1 MAAAIGG
8 VKPFLSARSTSAPAP
23 SRRCAVFQSCCDVA
37 ISNGV
42 RPWVSCPFGSTWSIR
57 HNSMSESRWI
67 VTARTSSLGEMEM
80 RAGGSG
86 PSAVAQ
92 NNIKST
98 TPIRKTNRLLNTRI
112 CRVGPDIIQ
121 AVSSTVIGAGLN
133 CEPTFEQAGI
143 GRIQLNVACS
153 VLSNFQPMR
162 LSILTLCVALST
174 SFAAQ
179 PEAVPTSTVPAA
191 VAEAGKDVVH
201 QLNNAFAKV
210 FETVAP
216 SVVIIEVSKKND
228 IAESSPLDDLFFQGA
243 PDDNN
248 QRRNPGGP
256 RPIQSEGSGF
266 IVRPDGYIFTNFHVV
281 EGADKID
288 VKLRDGRN
296 FSGRVVGTDEKTD
309 IAVVKIDAKDLPVV
323 QLGDSDAVR
332 VGQFAFA
339 IGAPFKLD
347 YTFTYGVVSGKGRSK
362 LLQTGAYSISDYLQT
377 DASINPG
384 NSGGPLC
391 DIDGKV
397 IGMNTLINGLNRGL
411 GFAIPSNLANEIGQ
425 QLVAGKKIARPW
437 LGIRIESV
445 GDNPNTRDL
454 LKGIDKGVVVRTIE
468 ADAPANKSDL
478 RPFDVITKVD
488 GTPVTTDTQLQREIL
503 KKKIG
508 QAVKLTVWR
517 KGQTIEIPVTTGELP
532 NEIARASNEI
542 VPREQGRPE
551 DAGKLGLQVQD
562 ITKEMAERLR
572 LGDAHGVIVTDV
584 ADNSIAAAQG
594 IEREDVIT
602 EVDGKPVKDVRSFR
616 EALTKADPKRGV
628 LFYLDRQGSKT
639 FAVLK
644 ANGQ

>member
-1 MAAAIGG
+1 M
-8 VKPFLSARSTSAPAP
+8 
-23 SRRCAVFQSCCDVA
+23 
-37 ISNGV
+37 
-42 RPWVSCPFGSTWSIR
+42 
-57 HNSMSESRWI
+57 
-67 VTARTSSLGEMEM
+67 
-80 RAGGSG
+80 
-86 PSAVAQ
+86 
-92 NNIKST
+92 
-98 TPIRKTNRLLNTRI
+98 RI
-112 CRVGPDIIQ
+112 CWVEPDIIR

-153 VLSNFQPMR
+153 VVSKFQPMR

-179 PEAVPTSTVPAA
+179 PEVVPMPTVPAA

-228 IAESSPLDDLFFQGA
+228 IGESSPLDDLFFQGA

-256 RPIQSEGSGF
+256 RPVQSEGSGF

-288 VKLRDGRN
+288 MKLRDGRN
-296 FSGRVVGTDEKTD
+296 FSAAVVGTDEKTD
-309 IAVVKIDAKDLPVV
+309 IAVIKIDAKDLPVV
-323 QLGDSDAVR
+323 QLGDSDAAR

-347 YTFTYGVVSGKGRSK
+347 YTFTYGVISGKGRSK
-362 LLQTGAYSISDYLQT
+362 LFQTGGYSITDYLQT

-468 ADAPANKSDL
+468 ADAPASKSDL
-478 RPFDVITKVD
+478 HPFDVITHVD
-488 GTPVTTDTQLQREIL
+488 GTPVETDSQLQHEIL
-503 KKKIG
+503 KKKVG
-508 QAVKLTVWR
+508 QSVELSVWR
-517 KGQTIEIPVTTGELP
+517 KGQTIKVSVKTGELP
-532 NEIARASNEI
+532 SEISRASNEPI
-542 VPREQGRPE
+542 QPAQPKQE
-551 DAGKLGLQVQD
+551 DVGKFGLQVQEL
-562 ITKEMAERLR
+562 TKEVAERLH
-572 LGDAHGVIVTDV
+572 LAVQQGVIVTDV
-584 ADNSIAAAQG
+584 EDNSLAAQQD
-594 IEREDVIT
+594 IQREDVIT
-602 EVDGKPVKDVRSFR
+602 EVDSKPVRSVQSFR
-616 EALTKADPKRGV
+616 EALTKADPRRGV
-628 LFYLDRQGSKT
+628 LLYLDRKGSKT
-639 FAVLK
+639 FAVMK
-644 ANGQ
+644 AENG